1 MIRHATPD
9 DIDRLLVLEDRCFS
23 YDRLTRRSFRH
34 LLRRGHAVTFVA
46 ADEQSIQG
54 YALLLF
60 RDSSAIGRLY
70 SLAVDPRYHR
80 RGIARRLMRR
90 LEREVRGRGRHWLT
104 AETRPRN
111 RAMRRLCSELGFR
124 EVGRKRRFYEDGV
137 DAILLRKSLISDGS
151 SRKDRP

>member
-9 DIDRLLVLEDRCFS
+9 DIDSLLVLEARCFS

-34 LLRRGHAVTFVA
+34 LLLRGHAVTFVA
-46 ADEQSIQG
+46 TDEQAIQG

-60 RDSSAIGRLY
+60 RDASSIGRLY
-70 SLAVDPRYHR
+70 SLAVDPRHHR
-80 RGIARRLMRR
+80 RGIARRLMRT
-90 LEREVRGRGRHWLT
+90 LEREVRRRGRHWLA

-111 RAMRRLCSELGFR
+111 RAMRRFCNELGFD

-137 DAILLRKSLISDGS
+137 DAILLRKRLVPGGS
-151 SRKDRP
+151 SKQPRP